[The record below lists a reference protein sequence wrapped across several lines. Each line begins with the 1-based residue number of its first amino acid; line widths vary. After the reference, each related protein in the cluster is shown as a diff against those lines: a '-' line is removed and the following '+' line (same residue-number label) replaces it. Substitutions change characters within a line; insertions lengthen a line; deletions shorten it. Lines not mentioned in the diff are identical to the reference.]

1 MANRPSSAP
10 VDDPT
15 ATFVPGPSQDEL
27 TALMGDAPADM
38 SPTDIEDV
46 RPAEPPKRGR
56 GRPKGSRTRRFTTPT
71 RAASPTTN
79 LTTRIATQ
87 LVTINLA
94 LMLIPPLRVD
104 VLSEQEI
111 TALAQALNAQ
121 AQQSAQ
127 FKKYLE
133 LALSVGSSG
142 ELISIAG
149 AIAVRRM
156 ARHGVMVP
164 PETDP
169 MIGSLMF
176 NEPQLADAS
185 Q

>member
-1 MANRPSSAP
+1 MAQTATSTP
-10 VDDPT
+10 VVDPD
-15 ATFVPGPSQDEL
+15 ATFVPGPSLDEL
-27 TALMGDAPADM
+27 DGVMGDVPEGV
-38 SPTDIEDV
+38 SPTSIEDA
-46 RPAEPPKRGR
+46 RPATPPKRGR
-56 GRPKGSRTRRFTTPT
+56 GRPRGSRTKRFTAPS
-71 RAASPTTN
+71 RAPTTT

-94 LMLIPPLRVD
+94 LMLIPPLRMD

-111 TALAQALNAQ
+111 TALAAALNAQ

-127 FKKYLE
+127 FKKWLE

-164 PETDP
+164 PETDA
-169 MIGSLMF
+169 MIGTLMF
-176 NEPQLADAS
+176 NEPQPVIE
-185 Q
+185 